1 MCKLVGAVR
10 ILKSIYFC
18 AVLVIPYQNNHN
30 KIHVRLKYESNKS
43 VYQRRLCPKVAKI
56 IYKWCNLRYNLKYQV
71 YRKSKVLKCTCH
83 MLFVI
88 QHTSKKKNYCSNN

>member
-1 MCKLVGAVR
+1 MRQLVGTVR

-43 VYQRRLCPKVAKI
+43 VYQRRLCPKVAKL
-56 IYKWCNLRYNLKYQV
+56 IYEWLNLRYKAIHLKYQV
-71 YRKSKVLKCTCH
+71 YRNRNTKSKVFNYTCH
-83 MLFVI
+83 ILFVI
-88 QHTSKKKNYCSNN
+88 PHKSKR